1 MWVDTAGLPTAEPS
15 RRCGVYRG
23 MLVFSRKVLLFPSPV
38 LNLILDFLSSATF
51 WKTTADI
58 GDPTQEVNR
67 KGIVHGIFTG
77 FEARNIAL
85 KYLVL
90 VDGLALVMLH
100 DQIVSGTLVNASRTL
115 GPGPP

>member
-1 MWVDTAGLPTAEPS
+1 
-15 RRCGVYRG
+15 
-23 MLVFSRKVLLFPSPV
+23 MLVFSRKVLLFPSAV

-67 KGIVHGIFTG
+67 HGIVHGIFTG